1 MNAIDSSAWLEYFA
15 DRRNASF
22 FAPPVED
29 IESPIVPT
37 LVLFEVIENVLR
49 QRGEDAALRV
59 VAAMQLGIVIDLD
72 AALAINAGRLGVAS
86 KLPMADSVIL
96 ATARQVGP
104 QVWTQNSDLEGI
116 ECVQYRKWMP

>member
-15 DRRNASF
+15 DRRNAPF

-29 IESPIVPT
+29 IESQIVPT

-96 ATARQVGP
+96 ATARQVEP

-116 ECVQYRKWMP
+116 ECVQYRKWVP